1 MDAEPYLRP
10 LPKKDPT
17 NAPFWEGTA
26 AHKFLV
32 PKCND
37 CGDWNWIP
45 YPACRSCLSEDQSWT
60 EVSGRGTVMSFS
72 VVHRGPLTFG
82 KEHYGVVLLELE
94 ERPRSLVVL
103 GNTIDIDPEELKI
116 GMPMKIVYE
125 DIPGEDITMYRFA
138 AL

>member
-10 LPKKDPT
+10 LPKKDPV

-45 YPACRSCLSEDQSWT
+45 YPACRSCLCEDQSWT

-82 KEHYGVVLLELE
+82 KDPYGVVLLELE

-103 GNTIDIDPEELKI
+103 GNTIDMDPEELKI